1 MVKYRLREARTMKGL
16 SLREA
21 AKGLGVS
28 AQYLC
33 NLENKGA
40 RFDSKQLIQYANFY
54 GVTVDYL
61 VPNPHRPKIEFGEIK
76 FFCKSKF

>member
-1 MVKYRLREARTMKGL
+1 MTKYRLREARKMKGL

-21 AKGLGVS
+21 AKGLGIS

-33 NLENKGA
+33 RLENEGA
-40 RFDSKQLIQYANFY
+40 NFDSQQLINYARFY

-61 VPNPHRPKIEFGEIK
+61 VPNPHRPKIELGEIK
-76 FFCKSKF
+76 LFCKCKY